1 MVSNPRISQLLVET
15 QAYRDLPQ
23 PVILTSGEL
32 GIYYINTEKLVQDG
46 GEWEKVG
53 DNSQA
58 MISHA
63 IRMMCEHP
71 TFGEVID
78 ILKERSIELLR
89 SNPSPLR
96 AGTRYAI
103 SGGQRR
109 DWLFSGP
116 VARQLNLP
124 HLSIYKDG
132 KIEAIDECGNIA
144 DSGLIRVVALH
155 ISDLLTEAS
164 SCYRVEAGEEKG
176 WVPTLRS
183 EGVHVRDLLAVVTRG
198 QGGERNLAHHGVYA
212 EAMVSIDEDFLR
224 QYSENPERAVA
235 YLRDPKEW
243 SGRYLREN
251 GALALLPAFDPQRQ
265 KDDRATKFLQRYG
278 AVLKDAGKWEE
289 LDNAVREKY
298 SQHL

>member
-53 DNSQA
+53 DNSPA
-58 MISHA
+58 MIAHA

-71 TFGEVID
+71 TFREVIE
-78 ILKERSIELLR
+78 ILKERADELLR
-89 SNPSPLR
+89 SHPSPLR
-96 AGTRYAI
+96 AGTSYAI

-116 VARQLNLP
+116 VARQLSLP

-132 KIEAIDECGNIA
+132 KIEAIDEYGNIV
-144 DSGLIRVVALH
+144 DSGLEGLIALH

-164 SCYRVEAGEEKG
+164 SCYRTEWGKELG
-176 WVPTLRS
+176 WVPSLRS
-183 EGVHVRDLLAVVTRG
+183 KGVHVFDLLAVVTRG

-212 EAMVSIDEDFLR
+212 EALVAIDEDFLR
-224 QYSENPERAVA
+224 RHSTNPQRALVYQKNPGEFSEQ
-235 YLRDPKEW
+235 
-243 SGRYLREN
+243 YLRET
-251 GALALLPAFDPQRQ
+251 GALALLPAFDPQKQ

-278 AVLKDAGKWEE
+278 DVLKDAGRWEK
-289 LDNAVREKY
+289 LNNAVREKY
-298 SQHL
+298 SRHL